1 MKGDFGLSLHMNLF
15 GCNHEKICDIE
26 YIKAWM
32 IDLCNYIDMKRHG
45 DMIAE
50 RFGTEPHLYGYSV
63 MQLIETSCITAHF
76 SEETDCCYIDVFS
89 CKLFNG
95 PKTAKYCAEYFN
107 AHAYTYKL
115 FKR

>member
-1 MKGDFGLSLHMNLF
+1 MKGDFGLSVHINLF

-45 DMIAE
+45 DMIAK

-76 SEETDCCYIDVFS
+76 SEETDCCYIDVLS
-89 CKLFNG
+89 CKLFNW
-95 PKTAKYCAEYFN
+95 PKTAKYCAKYFN

>member
-1 MKGDFGLSLHMNLF
+1 MMGDFGLSVHINLF

-26 YIKAWM
+26 YIKAWI
-32 IDLCNYIDMKRHG
+32 IDLCNYIEMKRHG

-76 SEETDCCYIDVFS
+76 SEQTDCCYIDVFS
-89 CKLFNG
+89 CKDFDDM
-95 PKTAKYCAEYFN
+95 KTAEFCADYFD
-107 AHAYTYKL
+107 AKDYTYETL
-115 FKR
+115 FR

>member
-1 MKGDFGLSLHMNLF
+1 MMGDFGLSVHINLF

-32 IDLCNYIDMKRHG
+32 IDLCNYIEMKRHG

-76 SEETDCCYIDVFS
+76 SEQTDCCYIDVFS
-89 CKLFNG
+89 CKDFDDM
-95 PKTAKYCAEYFN
+95 KTTEFCADYFDAKD
-107 AHAYTYKL
+107 YTYETM
-115 FKR
+115 FR

>member
-1 MKGDFGLSLHMNLF
+1 MMGDFGLSVHINLF

-32 IDLCNYIDMKRHG
+32 IDLCNYIEMKRHG

-50 RFGTEPHLYGYSV
+50 RFETEPYFYGYSV

-76 SEETDCCYIDVFS
+76 NEQTDCCYIDVFS
-89 CKLFNG
+89 CKDFDDM
-95 PKTAKYCAEYFN
+95 KTTEFCADYFDAKD
-107 AHAYTYKL
+107 YTYETL
-115 FKR
+115 FR

>member
-1 MKGDFGLSLHMNLF
+1 MKDDFGLSLHMNLF
-15 GCNHEKICDIE
+15 ECNHEKICDIE

-32 IDLCNYIDMKRHG
+32 IDLCDFIDMKRHG

-89 CKLFNG
+89 CKAFEPHLTVDF
-95 PKTAKYCAEYFN
+95 CATFFESETSSYN
-107 AHAYTYKL
+107 VH
-115 FKR
+115 KR